1 MMIFNS
7 FTVGNDHTRFQKGW
21 HYVICIRLIPALVVE
36 FRVFLAALS
45 KVFRKASLSLMKEQF
60 SRMAKSA
67 ASNIFSYFVS
77 LRATRVK
84 KTDPGLETKRLDIA
98 SFVVGSNK
106 SLALQ
111 SRF

>member
-1 MMIFNS
+1 M
-7 FTVGNDHTRFQKGW
+7 
-21 HYVICIRLIPALVVE
+21 E